1 MIRNS
6 KDSFDRKGR
15 KVSSAILS
23 LVIAF
28 GLWLYVVNNVSK
40 EDDITFNNIPVVRE
54 GESILHE
61 QNLMITELS
70 TESVSL
76 HLAGSRD
83 DLNKIDSSNTS
94 VKINLSNIKEPG
106 EKIPLTYTPSYPVS
120 VANTALE
127 VVNKSPSVIFV
138 SVDYRRTFEI
148 PVYVKWT
155 GTRSENYL
163 YDTENYTLDYTTVT
177 ITGPAA
183 VADQIDHAQIL
194 IDLSERTESFSE
206 SFRYTLCDA
215 EGNPVD
221 AKLITTSV
229 EEVQLGVQIQQIKE
243 IDLVADIVYGG
254 GAAPSNTTVTLS
266 PEVIRVSGGAAVL
279 EELGDTYTVCSI
291 NLADIEKSSNEL
303 KYTINLPDG
312 VINQTGV
319 SEVVVTIRFSGL
331 KTRDFVVENIEMIN
345 VPEGMVA
352 EVINANLTVRVRGPE
367 AEISALKESDITA
380 VVDLSF
386 GELIW
391 SRLYE
396 LKKHSLT
403 VQPLSCWCGRVP
415 VPVIATNV
423 LAAVRQKKL

>member
-6 KDSFDRKGR
+6 KDSFERKGR
-15 KVSSAILS
+15 KISSAILS

-54 GESILHE
+54 GESILNE

-70 TESVSL
+70 TETVSL

-106 EKIPLTYTPSYPVS
+106 EKIPLTYTPSYPAT
-120 VANTALE
+120 VANTAFE

-148 PVYVKWT
+148 PVVVKWT

-163 YDTENYTLDYTTVT
+163 YDTENFTLDYSTVT
-177 ITGPAA
+177 ITGPAS

-194 IDLSERTESFSE
+194 IDLTDRSESFSE

-215 EGNPVD
+215 EGNPVN
-221 AKLITTSV
+221 AKQITTSV
-229 EEVQLGVQIQQIKE
+229 EEILLSVQILQIRE
-243 IDLVADIVYGG
+243 IDLVADVTYGG
-254 GAAPSNTTVTLS
+254 GATAANTKITLS

-279 EELGDTYTVCSI
+279 EELGDTYTVCAI

-303 KYTINLPDG
+303 KYTITLPEG
-312 VINQTGV
+312 VTNQTGV
-319 SEVVVTIRFSGL
+319 SEVVVTVRFTGL
-331 KTRDFVVENIEMIN
+331 KTRDLVVDKIEMIN
-345 VPEGMVA
+345 VPEGMTA
-352 EVINANLTVRVRGPE
+352 EIINANLTVRVRGPE
-367 AEISALKESDITA
+367 EEIAALTEKDISA
-380 VVDLSF
+380 VVDLSAAEA
-386 GELIW
+386 GTATYKALIKI
-391 SRLYE
+391 SD
-396 LKKHSLT
+396 KFPNVGAMKTSSVSAT
-403 VQPLSCWCGRVP
+403 VLP
-415 VPVIATNV
+415 VES
-423 LAAVRQKKL
+423 

>member
-40 EDDITFNNIPVVRE
+40 EDDINFNNIPVVRE
-54 GESILHE
+54 GESILQE

-70 TESVSL
+70 TETVSL

-106 EKIPLTYTPSYPVS
+106 EKIPLTYTPSYPAT

-127 VVNKSPSVIFV
+127 VINKSPSVIFV
-138 SVDYRRTFEI
+138 SVDYRRTHEI

-163 YDTENYTLDYTTVT
+163 YDTENYTLDYSTIT

-183 VADQIDHAQIL
+183 VADQISYAQVL
-194 IDLSERTESFSE
+194 IDLSDRSESFSE

-215 EGNPVD
+215 DGNPVN
-221 AKLITTSV
+221 AKQITTSV
-229 EEVQLGVQIQQIKE
+229 EEVLLSVQIQQITE
-243 IDLVADIVYGG
+243 IDLIADIIYGG
-254 GAAPSNTTVTLS
+254 GATPENTTVKLN

-279 EELGDTYTVCSI
+279 QELGDTYTVCSI

-303 KYTINLPDG
+303 KYTINLPEG
-312 VINQTGV
+312 VTNQTGV
-319 SEVVVTIRFSGL
+319 SEVVVTVRFSGL
-331 KTRDFVVENIEMIN
+331 KTRDFVVDKIEMIN

-352 EVINANLTVRVRGPE
+352 EIINANLTVRVRGPE
-367 AEISALKESDITA
+367 AEISALTEKDISA
-380 VVDLSF
+380 VVDLSAAET
-386 GELIW
+386 GTATYKALIKI
-391 SRLYE
+391 SDKYPNVGAM
-396 LKKHSLT
+396 KTSSVSAT
-403 VQPLSCWCGRVP
+403 VLPSES
-415 VPVIATNV
+415 
-423 LAAVRQKKL
+423 

>member
-291 NLADIEKSSNEL
+291 NLADIEKSSPDL
-303 KYTINLPDG
+303 KYTINLPEG
-312 VINQTGV
+312 VTNQTGV
-319 SEVVVTIRFSGL
+319 TEATVIVKFTGLVTKEFTL
-331 KTRDFVVENIEMIN
+331 EKFQCIN
-345 VPEGMVA
+345 VPEGLDA
-352 EVINANLTVRVRGPE
+352 EIINASLTIKVRGPATE
-367 AEISALKESDITA
+367 ITNLTAEDISA
-380 VVDLSF
+380 VVDFSNAEVGTATYKATIVF
-386 GELIW
+386 SEEFPNVGA
-391 SRLYE
+391 
-396 LKKHSLT
+396 LKTNSVSAT
-403 VQPLSCWCGRVP
+403 VQVSEEE
-415 VPVIATNV
+415 
-423 LAAVRQKKL
+423 

>member
-6 KDSFDRKGR
+6 KDSFERKGR
-15 KVSSAILS
+15 KISSAILS

-54 GESILHE
+54 GESILNE

-70 TESVSL
+70 TETVSL

-106 EKIPLTYTPSYPVS
+106 EKIPLTYTPSYPAT
-120 VANTALE
+120 VANTAFE

-138 SVDYRRTFEI
+138 SVDYRRTFEV
-148 PVYVKWT
+148 PVVVKWT

-163 YDTENYTLDYTTVT
+163 YDTENFTLDYSTVT
-177 ITGPAA
+177 ITGPAS

-194 IDLSERTESFSE
+194 IDLTDRSESFSE

-215 EGNPVD
+215 EGNPVN
-221 AKLITTSV
+221 AKQITTSV
-229 EEVQLGVQIQQIKE
+229 EEILLSVQILQIRE
-243 IDLVADIVYGG
+243 IDLVADVTYGG
-254 GAAPSNTTVTLS
+254 GATAANTKITLS

-279 EELGDTYTVCSI
+279 EELGDTYTVCAI

-303 KYTINLPDG
+303 KYTITLPEG
-312 VINQTGV
+312 VTNQTGV
-319 SEVVVTIRFSGL
+319 SEVVVTVRFTGL
-331 KTRDFVVENIEMIN
+331 KTRDLVVDKIEMIN
-345 VPEGMVA
+345 VPEGMTA
-352 EVINANLTVRVRGPE
+352 EIINANLTVRVRGPE
-367 AEISALKESDITA
+367 EEIAALTEKDISA
-380 VVDLSF
+380 VVDLSAAEAGTATYKAF
-386 GELIW
+386 IKISDQFPNVGAMKT
-391 SRLYE
+391 S
-396 LKKHSLT
+396 SVSAT
-403 VQPLSCWCGRVP
+403 VLP
-415 VPVIATNV
+415 VES
-423 LAAVRQKKL
+423 